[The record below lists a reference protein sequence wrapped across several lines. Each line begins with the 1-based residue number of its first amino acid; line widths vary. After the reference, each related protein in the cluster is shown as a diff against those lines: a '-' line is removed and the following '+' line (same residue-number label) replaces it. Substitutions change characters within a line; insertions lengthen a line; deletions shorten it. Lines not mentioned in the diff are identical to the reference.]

1 MATIKAILN
10 TKYQSKDNTYPIVIR
25 IIDGDKQKLHPIG
38 YKVKEKH
45 FEKGQVT
52 QKHPDCDIINSVIDD
67 EVLKA
72 KKYFADCRIKNIPV
86 DMDLVFKEIKS
97 HSFTGYLKHRA
108 KQHRDAGQ
116 VEMEYKVDRYVKELD
131 WCFEREI
138 FLNEVT
144 ADLLR
149 VFDTWLMKDNE
160 DIGKVANSANTRAKK
175 FEFLGKYFTNAID
188 EGKAQPPNP
197 FKKYKI
203 KTTPVKKEKLS
214 AEQIKAIEDLPL
226 KKGYLKLCRDLF
238 LFSYYCKGLR
248 FENCIS
254 MPKTA
259 LNKGRLIY
267 TINKS
272 NRPMSTLIHP
282 KLQSIIN
289 SYIKNDT
296 DTIFARFNTNDL
308 LKNKRNLIGSENA
321 YINKGLKDIAMMAG
335 VKPFSFHIA
344 RHSFAFN
351 LKKVTDNIH
360 VIKDSLGHAKTSTTE
375 AYLQSLD
382 DEFLDDEVAKLYGN

>member
-108 KQHRDAGQ
+108 KQHKDAGQ

-138 FLNEVT
+138 FLNEFPV
-144 ADLLR
+144 ADVR
-149 VFDTWLMKDNE
+149 IDGCPAYKKIG
-160 DIGKVANSANTRAKK
+160 DI
-175 FEFLGKYFTNAID
+175 
-188 EGKAQPPNP
+188 
-197 FKKYKI
+197 
-203 KTTPVKKEKLS
+203 
-214 AEQIKAIEDLPL
+214 
-226 KKGYLKLCRDLF
+226 
-238 LFSYYCKGLR
+238 
-248 FENCIS
+248 
-254 MPKTA
+254 
-259 LNKGRLIY
+259 
-267 TINKS
+267 
-272 NRPMSTLIHP
+272 
-282 KLQSIIN
+282 
-289 SYIKNDT
+289 
-296 DTIFARFNTNDL
+296 
-308 LKNKRNLIGSENA
+308 
-321 YINKGLKDIAMMAG
+321 
-335 VKPFSFHIA
+335 
-344 RHSFAFN
+344 
-351 LKKVTDNIH
+351 
-360 VIKDSLGHAKTSTTE
+360 
-375 AYLQSLD
+375 
-382 DEFLDDEVAKLYGN
+382 